1 VFYNIDT
8 NKKISEEE
16 LEQHLFK
23 NNSTFLR
30 ELSSLI
36 RADQI
41 ILCSDLERLVLNR
54 ILPDVF
60 SKKLNNLTFFYEDVD
75 PNRET
80 PSFEDRKNFIFLG
93 NFQHNPNRD
102 SLYIVKE
109 LWTKLI
115 KLFNNNEEKPFLH
128 IYGANID
135 NNIKSIENRSE
146 NIYVLI

>member
-1 VFYNIDT
+1 MFYNIDT

-75 PNRET
+75 PYRET